1 MNRAS
6 YLSPAIQRLGS
17 EPCNPFRLGSTPS
30 CSEIDGVSVSRLVSN
45 HGSPLF
51 VFSEATLRAKY
62 REAHRAFSLRYPD
75 VQFAWSYKTN
85 YLNAICR
92 VFHEEGAIAEVVSE
106 FEYDKARGNG
116 VPGHDIIFNG
126 PFKSR
131 EILERAADEGA
142 MIQVDNLDEL
152 LLLGEIASQPGRS
165 KPIAVA
171 LRVYLDTGTH
181 AVWSKFGFNADTPEA
196 LRVVRRLLQMPGLKL
211 QGFHAHI
218 GTFILDPDAYRLS
231 SAALVRLAL
240 EAERLG
246 AEPIRYLNVGGG
258 FASRARLHYQYLS
271 PEQATPS
278 FDRYAEAI
286 CDTITQ
292 AWPAGRPLPRLYLE
306 TGRALVDEAG
316 YLISTVV
323 AVKRRPMAPAPSL
336 NGVLAAYGKGAS
348 AIGTTPARESDRPAL
363 VIDAGIN
370 LLYTTAWYLPSILPA
385 KSCVDTP
392 APTTVYGCLCMNIDV
407 LREEAPLPGLTTG
420 DQVVL
425 HPVGAY
431 NITQSMQFITYR
443 PAVVMIGLDGV
454 VHAIRRRENLDYVQK
469 LEVVPKHL
477 AQKSARKKIHSP
489 PIRHPGLNADR
500 RSEGS
505 VLLAFPRE
513 KTGQDTTHHNGKRSL
528 I

>member
-1 MNRAS
+1 MNRLS
-6 YLSPAIQRLGS
+6 YLAPAIQRVGS
-17 EPCNPFRLGSTPS
+17 EPCNPFRLGSAPS
-30 CSEIDGVSVSRLVSN
+30 CTEIDGVPIAHMTRE

-62 REAHRAFSLRYPD
+62 REAHRAFSRRYPD

-106 FEYDKARGNG
+106 FEYDKARQNG
-116 VPGHDIIFNG
+116 IPGHDIIFNG
-126 PFKSR
+126 PLKSR
-131 EILERAADEGA
+131 EILERAASEDA
-142 MIQVDNLDEL
+142 MIQVDHLDEL
-152 LLLGEIASQPGRS
+152 LLLGEIASQINRAR
-165 KPIAVA
+165 PIAIA
-171 LRVYLDTGTH
+171 LRVHLDTGTH
-181 AVWSKFGFNADTPEA
+181 AVWSKFGFNAANGEA

-218 GTFILDPDAYRLS
+218 GTFILDPEAYRK
-231 SAALVRLAL
+231 SAAVLVRLAL

-246 AEPIRYLNVGGG
+246 VEPIGYLNLGGG

-271 PEQATPS
+271 PEQTTPS
-278 FDRYAEAI
+278 FDRYAAAI

-292 AWPAGRPLPRLYLE
+292 TWPAGRRLPRLYLE

-323 AVKRRPMAPAPSL
+323 AVKRRPTATAPAI
-336 NGVLAAYGKGAS
+336 NGVLAAYGKGSLGAS
-348 AIGTTPARESDRPAL
+348 AALEADRPAL

-370 LLYTTAWYLPSILPA
+370 LLYTTAWYLPTILPA
-385 KSCVDTP
+385 KACVDVP
-392 APTTVYGCLCMNIDV
+392 APTTIYGCLCMNIDV
-407 LREEAPLPGLTTG
+407 IREEAPLPGLTTG

-443 PAVVMIGLDGV
+443 PAVVMIGLDGA
-454 VHAIRRRENLDYVQK
+454 VHVIRRRENLNYVQELEELPEYLSPHGLK
-469 LEVVPKHL
+469 LMPRVEDSHL
-477 AQKSARKKIHSP
+477 D
-489 PIRHPGLNADR
+489 LNGHKR
-500 RSEGS
+500 GTTLPEGRGH
-505 VLLAFPRE
+505 L
-513 KTGQDTTHHNGKRSL
+513 
-528 I
+528 